1 MQSKDKMEDV
11 WHQTSFFFSSNETN
25 STGVCKIVYENVHQK
40 DESICGSQIISNM
53 IWMACPKIPF
63 SELFNEVFGQW
74 SFGFCVR
81 TAYTAYSNIGA
92 DSNFT
97 GKLENSLPEAC
108 HEFQNT
114 FCKLQ
119 SCKCSHRLASDDIA
133 CHTLCLYWPD
143 RAVVC
148 RPLTSFA
155 PHHFSSKPIRFFY
168 WIFCVFSIRQIIL
181 ICLSAA
187 AFRLTVSARRLGESV
202 QIGSC

>member
-1 MQSKDKMEDV
+1 MKCSA
-11 WHQTSFFFSSNETN
+11 SGRSAS
-25 STGVCKIVYENVHQK
+25 
-40 DESICGSQIISNM
+40 
-53 IWMACPKIPF
+53 
-63 SELFNEVFGQW
+63 VFVQLIQ
-74 SFGFCVR
+74 R
-81 TAYTAYSNIGA
+81 TAILAQIA
-92 DSNFT
+92 ILF

-143 RAVVC
+143 RVVVC